1 MRLLARTCEVL
12 ARPVYAAAA
21 TSPHVV
27 EVRLNQRGL
36 HGNPPNLQTI
46 LQAEPDEVATP
57 YGAVVLAYGLC
68 GAATAGLRSVHVPL
82 VMTRTHDC
90 ITLLLGSRRR
100 YAGEIAAHPGTYCV
114 QDYLEVT
121 SDGSAFAS
129 LGPSS
134 DADARATHAEYV
146 ERYGADNA
154 DALMEVMGAW
164 RAHYDR
170 AAWIDLG
177 IGTDDVAEER
187 ARGEADT
194 RGWRFERL
202 AGELALIRRL
212 VHGDWDAEDF
222 LLAGPGEAIAMSF
235 DEAVVTSIPVEAEL
249 VG

>member
-134 DADARATHAEYV
+134 DD
-146 ERYGADNA
+146 A